1 MRSGMLWIMLVL
13 CWAARALAADY
24 TFVPVVVPFPGTRE
38 TTVTGLATDGTMV
51 GTYVDAGWK
60 TNGFVWPPDGP
71 VQPLPLREPR
81 AVSPDGTM
89 VVGFFVENKVYQGFL
104 LQGGTFATRQGGT
117 FATLY
122 GPGASGA
129 RAMSTTPVYPA
140 NAQALGITP
149 AGIVVGSYQEAGHAT
164 VHHGFRYDPATQQYL
179 TIDFPVA
186 GFPSSGLVA
195 IGKTGTLLGFVLDKL
210 NVARGVLK
218 DGETLT
224 VLEVPGVSTGTL
236 PLGMAEDGA
245 IVLFADEHVVIY
257 KDGIYT
263 PVAMPGATR
272 TKPFGVRSDGV
283 LYGQFRT
290 ATARWGFLAYP
301 PGVAVPKRKE

>member
-13 CWAARALAADY
+13 CWAVRALAADY

-38 TTVTGLATDGTMV
+38 TTVTGLTSDGTIV

-60 TNGFVWPPDGP
+60 TNGFVWPPDAP
-71 VQPLPLREPR
+71 VQALPLREPR

-89 VVGFFVENKVYQGFL
+89 LVGFFVENKVYQGFL
-104 LQGGTFATRQGGT
+104 RQGGT
-117 FATLY
+117 YTTLY
-122 GPGASGA
+122 GPGASGP
-129 RAMSTTPVYPA
+129 RPPPTTLVYPA
-140 NAQALGITP
+140 TALALGITP
-149 AGIVVGSYQEAGHAT
+149 AGIIVGMYQEEGHAT

-195 IGKTGTLLGFVLDKL
+195 IGKTGTLLGFVLNDL
-210 NVARGVLK
+210 IVPRGVLK
-218 DGETLT
+218 DGDTVTL
-224 VLEVPGVSTGTL
+224 LEVPGVSTGTR
-236 PLGMAEDGA
+236 PMGMTEDGA
-245 IVLFADEHVVIY
+245 IVLFAGGQVVVY
-257 KDGIYT
+257 KDGVYT
-263 PVAMPGATR
+263 PVAMPAATW

-283 LYGQFRT
+283 LYGQFHT
-290 ATARWGFLAYP
+290 ATARSGFLAYP